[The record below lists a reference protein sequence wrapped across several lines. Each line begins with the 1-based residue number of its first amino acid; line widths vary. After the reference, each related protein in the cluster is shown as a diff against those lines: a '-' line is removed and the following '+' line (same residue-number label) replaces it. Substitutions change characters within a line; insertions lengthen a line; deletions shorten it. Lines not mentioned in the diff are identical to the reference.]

1 MSHAL
6 SDVELLALWHDGDER
21 AGSALVRR
29 HFDAIH
35 RFFSNKAY
43 GHEDELVQ
51 QTFMACVQA
60 RDAFRRESS
69 FRAYLFGLA
78 RFQLLTHYRKRR
90 RAPALDFTSR
100 TFRDLRT
107 SPTGTLIKHEQRRLL
122 QQALQQIPLDQQI
135 ALELTYFEELSAVEV
150 AEALGIPE
158 NTVYSRLRR
167 AKAHLR
173 AALERT
179 A

>member
-1 MSHAL
+1 
-6 SDVELLALWHDGDER
+6 
-21 AGSALVRR
+21 VRD
-29 HFDAIH
+29 HEEHDAIH

-69 FRAYLFGLA
+69 FRAYMFGLA

-90 RAPALDFTSR
+90 RAPALDFTAR

-122 QQALQQIPLDQQI
+122 
-135 ALELTYFEELSAVEV
+135 
-150 AEALGIPE
+150 
-158 NTVYSRLRR
+158 SRRCSKSR
-167 AKAHLR
+167 WTSRSHWS
-173 AALERT
+173 
-179 A
+179 